1 MQNLSSLLLY
11 HRASL
16 VRFSFL
22 LQIASALP
30 PSRVLL
36 SCFFFVLDDV
46 NVKFVIQSLVSSK
59 HKKGEHM
66 KKN

>member
-46 NVKFVIQSLVSSK
+46 NVKFVIRLVSK